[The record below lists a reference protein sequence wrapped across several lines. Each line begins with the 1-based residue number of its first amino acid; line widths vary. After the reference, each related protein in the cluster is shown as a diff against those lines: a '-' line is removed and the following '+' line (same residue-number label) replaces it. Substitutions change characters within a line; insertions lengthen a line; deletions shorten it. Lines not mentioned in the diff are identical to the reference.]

1 MKKIVIAI
9 LFIGAIGAGVGYYMY
24 NKPVASLENKRP
36 DIEVAAAKLITD
48 YETDEKAANDIYLG
62 KVVQVSGKIADITSE
77 EGKMKIHLETENP
90 ISVVTCE
97 MEDSSK
103 TGSLKT
109 GDDIILK
116 GLCSGY
122 LSDVILVQS
131 NIVKE

>member
-1 MKKIVIAI
+1 MKKIIITIFI
-9 LFIGAIGAGVGYYMY
+9 LGALGAGIGYYLY
-24 NKPVASLENKRP
+24 NKPVASLEHKKP
-36 DIEVAAAKLITD
+36 DITVSAAKLITD
-48 YETDEKAANDIYLG
+48 YEADEKTANDTYLG
-62 KVVQVSGKIADITSE
+62 KVVQVNGKIANITSD

-90 ISVVTCE
+90 ISLVIAE

-109 GDDIILK
+109 GDEIMLK

-131 NIVKE
+131 SIVK